1 MSSIHRRAFLQEK
14 KIVVMPAKSRQTMI
28 SELKIA
34 LRENLAMN
42 AMGYVTIL
50 KITRWE
56 VPRHLEASTAL
67 SLECGKPAL

>member
-1 MSSIHRRAFLQEK
+1 MI
-14 KIVVMPAKSRQTMI
+14 PAKSRQTMI

-56 VPRHLEASTAL
+56 VPRIEPDGGR
-67 SLECGKPAL
+67 CP